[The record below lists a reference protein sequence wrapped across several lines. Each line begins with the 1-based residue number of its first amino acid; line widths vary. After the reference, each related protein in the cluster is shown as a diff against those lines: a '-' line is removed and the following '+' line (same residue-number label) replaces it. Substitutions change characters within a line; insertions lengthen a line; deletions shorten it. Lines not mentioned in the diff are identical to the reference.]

1 MLGLAK
7 LQSVEAATGSRA
19 TLARMSDPTTKGT
32 AGALI
37 AATLHAYHVTHVF
50 GMADPVHVFHALD
63 RSAIQPITVR
73 DEKHGAIMAHGYAK
87 ATGRPGV
94 CTATT
99 GPGATNLT
107 TGLFEALKSSVPLV
121 AIVQETPAHLAGK
134 HAASEVDQAAALAP
148 VSKWIGRIVTPAKA
162 AEVTRAAF
170 RIATSGRPGPAV
182 VLCPADVM
190 GQMAEGPV
198 YAEPGC
204 DRAPSFRSRAG
215 REAIAAAAAL
225 LAEARRPII
234 VAGGGCIL
242 SQAWAEVVELAEAY
256 GIPVATTMTGR
267 GVIAD
272 AHPLSVGVLGSS
284 TGGRY
289 GGGRVAN
296 RVLAEADLA
305 FIVGSRAGQ
314 IVTSDWTLPRPG
326 TKVIHVDVDPTE
338 TGRNIRT
345 TVAMIGDA
353 RESLVDLIEH
363 CREQKIRPEVE
374 TTVAYLA
381 SLKAELA
388 GLTEP
393 LAISMAVPIKPER
406 LLREIS
412 RIVDARTLIAA
423 DASYITGWALSHV
436 ENVAQ
441 GCTFISPRGTGG
453 LGWGLPA
460 AIGAKLADPAR
471 TVMCLTGDGGFGYVI
486 NELETA
492 ARYRVKVLTVVFN
505 NATLAFQKHYEEK
518 LFGSA
523 IECDLLDVDYSEV
536 ARALKCGGERVTNP
550 EEIGR
555 ALQRGLAEPGPYVID
570 VVIDPRAK
578 APIVSLESPGEV
590 TGH

>member
-1 MLGLAK
+1 
-7 LQSVEAATGSRA
+7 
-19 TLARMSDPTTKGT
+19 MSEPALKGT
-32 AGALI
+32 AGSLI
-37 AATLHAYHVTHVF
+37 AATLHAYQVTHVF

-63 RSAIQPITVR
+63 RRTIQPVTVR

-94 CTATT
+94 CAATT
-99 GPGATNLT
+99 GPGATNLV
-107 TGLFEALKSSVPLV
+107 TGLFEASKSSVPLI
-121 AIVQETPAHLAGK
+121 ALVQETPARLVGK

-148 VSKWIGRIVTPAKA
+148 VSKWIGRIVDAAKA
-162 AEVTRAAF
+162 AETVRAAF
-170 RIATSGRPGPAV
+170 RAATSGRPGPAV

-190 GQMAEGPV
+190 GQTAEVPV

-204 DRAPSFRSRAG
+204 ERAPAFRSRAS
-215 REAIAAAAAL
+215 RESIATAATL
-225 LAEARRPII
+225 LAGARRPVI

-242 SQAWAEVVELAEAY
+242 SQAWREVVGLAEEY

-267 GVIAD
+267 GTIPD

-284 TGGRY
+284 TGGRH
-289 GGGRVAN
+289 GGGRIAN
-296 RVLAEADLA
+296 RVLAESDLA
-305 FIVGSRAGQ
+305 VIIGSRTGQ

-326 TKVIHVDVDPTE
+326 TKVIHLDMDPLE

-353 RESLVDLIEH
+353 RETLVDLLEH
-363 CREQKIRPEVE
+363 CREQKIRPKIE
-374 TTVAYLA
+374 TTSVYLG

-393 LAISMAVPIKPER
+393 LATSTAVPIHPER

-412 RIVDARTLIAA
+412 RVVDARTLIAA

-436 ENVAQ
+436 ENVGQ

-460 AIGAKLADPAR
+460 AIGAKLADPTR
-471 TVMCLTGDGGFGYVI
+471 TVMCLTGDGGFGYVM

-492 ARYRVKVLTVVFN
+492 ARYRAKVLTVVFN
-505 NATLAFQKHYEEK
+505 NGTLAFQKHYEEK
-518 LFGSA
+518 LFGEA

-536 ARALKCGGERVTNP
+536 ARALKCGGERVTHP
-550 EEIGR
+550 DQIGA
-555 ALQRGLAEPGPYVID
+555 ALQRGIAAEGPYLVD

-578 APIVSLESPGEV
+578 APIVSLESPGDV
-590 TGH
+590 SAH

>member
-1 MLGLAK
+1 
-7 LQSVEAATGSRA
+7 
-19 TLARMSDPTTKGT
+19 MSEPALKGT
-32 AGALI
+32 AGSLI
-37 AATLHAYHVTHVF
+37 AATLHAYQVTHVF

-63 RSAIQPITVR
+63 RRTIQSVTVR

-94 CTATT
+94 CAATT
-99 GPGATNLT
+99 GPGATNLV
-107 TGLFEALKSSVPLV
+107 TGLFEALKSSIPLI
-121 AIVQETPAHLAGK
+121 ALVQETPARLVGK

-148 VSKWIGRIVTPAKA
+148 VSKWIGRIVDAAKA
-162 AEVTRAAF
+162 AETVRAAF
-170 RIATSGRPGPAV
+170 RAATSGRPGPAV

-190 GQMAEGPV
+190 GQTAEVPV
-198 YAEPGC
+198 YAESGC
-204 DRAPSFRSRAG
+204 ERAPAFRSRAS
-215 REAIAAAAAL
+215 RESIATAATL
-225 LAEARRPII
+225 LAGARRPVI

-242 SQAWAEVVELAEAY
+242 SQAWREVVELAEEY

-267 GVIAD
+267 GTIPD
-272 AHPLSVGVLGSS
+272 AHPLSVGVVGSS
-284 TGGRY
+284 TGGRH
-289 GGGRVAN
+289 GGGRIAN
-296 RVLAEADLA
+296 RVLAESDLA
-305 FIVGSRAGQ
+305 FIIGSRTGQ

-326 TKVIHVDVDPTE
+326 TKVIHLDMDPLE

-353 RESLVDLIEH
+353 RETLVDLLEH
-363 CREQKIRPEVE
+363 CREQKIRPEIE
-374 TTVAYLA
+374 TTSVYLG

-393 LAISMAVPIKPER
+393 LATSTAVPIRPER

-412 RIVDARTLIAA
+412 RVVDARTLIAA

-436 ENVAQ
+436 ENVGQ

-460 AIGAKLADPAR
+460 AIGAKLADPTR
-471 TVMCLTGDGGFGYVI
+471 TVMCLTGDGGFGYVM

-505 NATLAFQKHYEEK
+505 NGTLAFQKHYEEK
-518 LFGSA
+518 LFGEA

-536 ARALKCGGERVTNP
+536 ARALKCGGERVTHP
-550 EEIGR
+550 DQIGP
-555 ALQRGLAEPGPYVID
+555 ALQRGIAAEGPYVVD

-578 APIVSLESPGEV
+578 APIVSLESPGDV
-590 TGH
+590 SGH

>member
-1 MLGLAK
+1 M
-7 LQSVEAATGSRA
+7 TGH
-19 TLARMSDPTTKGT
+19 

-37 AATLHAYHVTHVF
+37 AATLHAHGVTHVF

-63 RSAIQPITVR
+63 RARTQPVTVR

-99 GPGATNLT
+99 GPGATNLV
-107 TGLFEALKSSVPLV
+107 TGLFEALKSSVPVV
-121 AIVQETPAHLAGK
+121 ALVQETPRRLVGK
-134 HAASEVDQAAALAP
+134 HAASEIDQQAALAP
-148 VSKWIGRIVTPAKA
+148 VSKWIGRITEAKQA
-162 AEVTRAAF
+162 AEMTRAAF

-190 GQMAEGPV
+190 GQVAEAEV

-204 DRAPSFRSRAG
+204 DRFPSFRSRAS
-215 REAIAAAAAL
+215 RESIAAAAAL
-225 LAEARRPII
+225 LAEARSPII
-234 VAGGGCIL
+234 VAGGGVIL
-242 SQAWAEVVELAEAY
+242 SQAWEPLVELAEMY

-267 GVIAD
+267 GAIAD

-284 TGGRY
+284 TGGRH
-289 GGGRVAN
+289 GMGRVAN
-296 RVLAEADLA
+296 RVLGDADLA
-305 FIVGSRAGQ
+305 LIVGSRTGQ

-326 TKVIHVDVDPTE
+326 TRVIHLDVDPVE
-338 TGRNIRT
+338 TGRNLRT
-345 TVAMIGDA
+345 DVALIGDA
-353 RESLVDLIEH
+353 RETLIDLIDH
-363 CREQKIRPEVE
+363 CREQKIHPDVR
-374 TTVAYLA
+374 TTP
-381 SLKAELA
+381 AELA
-388 GLTEP
+388 ALRADFEKAVEP
-393 LAISMAVPIKPER
+393 LATSDAVPIQPER

-412 RIVDARTLIAA
+412 RVVDATTLIAA

-436 ENVAQ
+436 QSVGQ

-471 TVMCLTGDGGFGYVI
+471 TVLCLTGDGGFGYVM

-492 ARYRVKVLTVVFN
+492 ARYRANVVTVVFN

-518 LFGSA
+518 LFGNS

-536 ARALKCGGERVTNP
+536 ARALKCGGERVRNP
-550 EEIGR
+550 GDIAP
-555 ALQRGLAEPGPYVID
+555 ALARGLAAGRPYLID
-570 VVIDPRAK
+570 VVIDPNAR
-578 APIVSLESPGEV
+578 APIVSLESEGESS
-590 TGH
+590 GH

>member
-1 MLGLAK
+1 
-7 LQSVEAATGSRA
+7 
-19 TLARMSDPTTKGT
+19 MSDLVMKGT

-37 AATLHAYHVTHVF
+37 AATLRAYQVTHVF

-63 RSAIQPITVR
+63 RGAIQPVTVR

-99 GPGATNLT
+99 GPGATNLV
-107 TGLFEALKSSVPLV
+107 TGLFEALKSSVPVIAL
-121 AIVQETPAHLAGK
+121 VQETPAHLVGK

-148 VSKWIGRIVTPAKA
+148 VTKWIGRIVNAAKA

-170 RIATSGRPGPAV
+170 RVATSGRPGPAV

-190 GQMAEGPV
+190 GQMAEVPV

-204 DRAPSFRSRAG
+204 DRFPSSRSRAS
-215 REAIAAAAAL
+215 RESIAAAATL
-225 LAEARRPII
+225 LAAARRPVI

-242 SQAWAEVVELAEAY
+242 SQAWQEVVELAEVY

-284 TGGRY
+284 TGGRH
-289 GGGRVAN
+289 GLGRIAN
-296 RVLAEADLA
+296 HVLAEADLA
-305 FIVGSRAGQ
+305 FIIGSRTGQ

-326 TKVIHVDVDPTE
+326 TTVIHLDVDPLE

-353 RESLVDLIEH
+353 RETLVDLLEH

-374 TTVAYLA
+374 TTAAHLA

-393 LAISMAVPIKPER
+393 LTSSAAVPIQPER

-412 RIVDARTLIAA
+412 RVVDARTLIAA

-436 ENVAQ
+436 ENVGQ

-460 AIGAKLADPAR
+460 AIGAKLADPTR

-492 ARYRVKVLTVVFN
+492 ARYRAKVLTVVFN
-505 NATLAFQKHYEEK
+505 NGTLAFQKHYEEK
-518 LFGSA
+518 LFGEA

-536 ARALKCGGERVTNP
+536 ARALKCGGERVTEP
-550 EEIGR
+550 DRIGP
-555 ALQRGLAEPGPYVID
+555 ALQRGLAAAGPYVID

-578 APIVSLESPGEV
+578 APIVSLESPGEGS
-590 TGH
+590 GH

>member
-1 MLGLAK
+1 VK
-7 LQSVEAATGSRA
+7 GS
-19 TLARMSDPTTKGT
+19 

-37 AATLHAYHVTHVF
+37 AATLHAHQVTHVF

-63 RSAIQPITVR
+63 RRAIQPVTVR

-94 CTATT
+94 CAATT
-99 GPGATNLT
+99 GPGATNLV
-107 TGLFEALKSSVPLV
+107 TGLFEALKSSVPV
-121 AIVQETPAHLAGK
+121 IAIVQETPRRLVGK
-134 HAASEVDQAAALAP
+134 HAASEIDQAAALAP
-148 VSKWIGRIVTPAKA
+148 VSKWIGRIVTADSA
-162 AEVTRAAF
+162 AEVMRAAF

-190 GQMAEGPV
+190 GQTAEADV

-204 DRAPSFRSRAG
+204 ERFPSFRSRAS
-215 REAIAAAAAL
+215 RESITAGAAL
-225 LAEARRPII
+225 LAAARRPVI
-234 VAGGGCIL
+234 VAGGGAIL
-242 SQAWAEVVELAEAY
+242 SQAWKQVVELAEAY

-284 TGGRY
+284 TGGRH
-289 GGGRVAN
+289 GLGRVAN
-296 RVLAEADLA
+296 RVLREADLA
-305 FIVGSRAGQ
+305 FIVGSRTGQ

-326 TKVIHVDVDPTE
+326 TRVIHLDVDPLE

-345 TVAMIGDA
+345 DVAMIGDA
-353 RESLVDLIEH
+353 RETLIDFIEH
-363 CREQKIRPEVE
+363 CREQKVRPEVE
-374 TTVAYLA
+374 TTAAYLE
-381 SLKAELA
+381 SLEAERRQI
-388 GLTEP
+388 TEP
-393 LAISMAVPIKPER
+393 LATSSAVPIQPER

-412 RIVDARTLIAA
+412 RIVDARSLIAA

-460 AIGAKLADPAR
+460 AIGAKLADPGR
-471 TVMCLTGDGGFGYVI
+471 TVICLTGDGGFGYVM

-492 ARYRVKVLTVVFN
+492 ARYRAKVITVVFN
-505 NATLAFQKHYEEK
+505 NGTLAFQKHYEEK

-536 ARALKCGGERVTNP
+536 ARALKCGGERVADP
-550 EEIGR
+550 GAIGP
-555 ALQRGLAEPGPYVID
+555 ALQRALAADGPYVVD
-570 VVIDPRAK
+570 VVIDPRAR
-578 APIVSLESPGEV
+578 APIVSLESPADAA
-590 TGH
+590 GH

>member
-1 MLGLAK
+1 
-7 LQSVEAATGSRA
+7 
-19 TLARMSDPTTKGT
+19 MSDPTMKAA

-37 AATLHAYHVTHVF
+37 AATLRAYHVTHVF

-94 CTATT
+94 CAATT

-107 TGLFEALKSSVPLV
+107 TGLFEALKSSVPVV
-121 AIVQETPAHLAGK
+121 AIVQETPAHLVGK

-148 VSKWIGRIVTPAKA
+148 VSKWVGRIVTPAKA

-190 GQMAEGPV
+190 GQMAEAPV
-198 YAEPGC
+198 FAEPGC
-204 DRAPSFRSRAG
+204 DRAPSFRSRAS
-215 REAIAAAAAL
+215 REAVAAAGAL
-225 LAEARRPII
+225 LAEARRPVI

-284 TGGRY
+284 TGGRH

-305 FIVGSRAGQ
+305 FIIGSRTGQ

-326 TKVIHVDVDPTE
+326 TKVIHLDVDPIE

-353 RESLVDLIEH
+353 RETLVDLLEH

-374 TTVAYLA
+374 TTPAHLR
-381 SLKAELA
+381 SLKRELA

-393 LAISMAVPIKPER
+393 LASSSAVPIQPER

-412 RIVDARTLIAA
+412 RVVDARTLIAA

-436 ENVAQ
+436 ENVGQ

-460 AIGAKLADPAR
+460 AIGAKLADPTR

-492 ARYRVKVLTVVFN
+492 ARYRAKVLTVVFN
-505 NATLAFQKHYEEK
+505 NGTLAFQKHYEEK
-518 LFGSA
+518 LFGEA

-536 ARALKCGGERVTNP
+536 ARALKCRGERVAEP
-550 EEIGR
+550 GGIGP
-555 ALQRGLAEPGPYVID
+555 ALQRGLAANGPYVID

-578 APIVSLESPGEV
+578 APIVSLESPGEAS
-590 TGH
+590 GH